1 MQEAYLNMNAVTV
14 PAAPALS
21 FSARMTGAGLALLAI
36 GVVSHTGGFD
46 LWLSSKIYTANGG
59 FLRDVPFLR
68 DVLHKGMHQ
77 AVITAFCVIGAV
89 LAYAAFRRPD
99 WTWQKPMRVFM
110 LCAGIYIGLVV
121 GLKSQTTFACPWSL
135 TQFGG
140 DKTLVTSYA
149 DLFDTAQYGRGR
161 CFPAGH
167 SSSGYAWLGLAF
179 VLAAAGTR
187 RFWKIFAAC
196 LTVGLVFSTAQ
207 ILRGA
212 HFLSHELT
220 TAGLALIVFAWL
232 PQWVAAYVPGCA
244 LWPAPNGK
252 E

>member
-1 MQEAYLNMNAVTV
+1 MPAAAV
-14 PAAPALS
+14 PAVPALS
-21 FSARMTGAGLALLAI
+21 FPARMTCAGLVLLGL
-36 GVVSHTGGFD
+36 GVISHTGGFD
-46 LWLSSKIYTANGG
+46 LWLSGKIYAANGG

-68 DVLHKGMHQ
+68 DVLHQGMHK
-77 AVITAFCVIGAV
+77 AVITAFCLIGAV
-89 LAYAAFRRPD
+89 LAYAALRRPD

-110 LCAGIYIGLVV
+110 LCAGIYIGLVT
-121 GLKSQTTFACPWSL
+121 GLKSQTTFACPWSI

-167 SSSGYAWLGLAF
+167 SSSGYVWIGLAF
-179 VLAAAGTR
+179 ALAAAGSR
-187 RFWKIFAAC
+187 RFWRIFAAC
-196 LTVGLVFSTAQ
+196 LSVGIVFSIAQ

-232 PQWVAAYVPGCA
+232 PQLVAAYVPGCA
-244 LWPAPNGK
+244 DKSAP
-252 E
+252 